1 MMGNQNL
8 PVSIAQLD
16 PLELELLSGDESIEI
31 TISTRP
37 DGGGTGKK
45 TFRTTLNNVLGIYAR
60 RKDNPNDVTAEQV
73 GSFTI
78 EQMTA
83 ILKEKLGVDEVAV
96 NSLRLGGSTKEQII
110 EEARSGTV
118 NDSNNLGGLPAG
130 DYVLNSELSTAFEK
144 MAQSFDDMTVNIST

>member
-1 MMGNQNL
+1 MMGDQNT

-45 TFRTTLNNVLGIYAR
+45 TYRTTLNNVLGIYAR

-118 NDSNNLGGLPAG
+118 NDSINLGGLPAG
-130 DYVLNSELSTAFEK
+130 DYTLNSEFASALEK
-144 MAQSFDDMTVNIST
+144 MTQSFDEMTVNIST